1 MNFQRNKVN
10 QAVVSVIAGMTASAA
25 VADQGVIEEVVVTA
39 TKRAEPMQS
48 IPVSIQAMQGDDIDE
63 LGVDN
68 FEEYV
73 QYLPNVVFSGRGP
86 GQAELYIRGTATD
99 QSAITVSS
107 VQGSA
112 PAVAFYQD
120 EQPVSFGGQN
130 LDVYSTDLERIEVL
144 PGPQGTLFGA
154 SSQTGTVR
162 LITNKPNHDQFEA
175 GFQTKMAST
184 RGGDASHAIEA
195 FMNMPLTDKLAV
207 RVAAYNDRAG
217 GWIDNTLGS
226 YRTDIE
232 VINRNNISSAAHIC
246 TGRAEVDSAI
256 WDAANP
262 NPAVGKQQATNC
274 VPGQAAVVQSA
285 NNSGLVEDNFNDVSY
300 AGARLGVSY
309 LINDDWEAL
318 VQHTTQTLE
327 TEGVFDYD
335 PALGAGEDT
344 VNIYAPAENQDEFGL
359 TTWTLKGRLAELDVV
374 YTGGY
379 LDREVFFIQDYTG
392 YTNGGGYQAYY
403 MCTGGYSDYS
413 ECFDPTKQWV
423 GDISNERLTHEVRV
437 NWDPT
442 DRLKVTT
449 GVFIDAQETNSE
461 GQFQYPGAV
470 SAGFNVSSA
479 PGTITSDVLPLQAD
493 LSNLTS
499 VVDGVNDPFGRGPNT
514 LFINDFTREEDQ
526 IAFFGEFSFDITDDV
541 SVSIG
546 ARHYDIDY
554 EFTGSTGSS
563 FDCKGEGYTCDG
575 QGSDNR
581 VSERLEALGRYAGSR
596 DIADLEAFYGE
607 VTSEN
612 TTPTI
617 IADGVADG
625 SFYLSGI
632 DADGVIN
639 QSDTIYRGT
648 INWDVTDDV
657 MVFAAYSE
665 GFRPQTA
672 NRNAGAPSANQ
683 DGPYEGYLV
692 PAIATTDELQNFE
705 IGIKSQFF
713 GDTLQI
719 NATAYTSEV
728 TDLQVSR
735 FDPSNVAF
743 LVFMENAGDAEVD
756 GLDLD
761 FTWLPTA
768 NLTLS
773 GGASVVNNELTRIN
787 SQLDEIVVP
796 VGSRL
801 PWTPEF
807 RANLRARYDFR
818 LESMQADAYVRG
830 GIIYT
835 GDSLSGT
842 ACNAYLVED
851 VTRQVYGQGSG
862 LKIQEEG
869 GFCGQPLSGDDLAS
883 VVDKSSLAL
892 DGSDQRFKAARY
904 VQRSYTLVNVAAG
917 MERDSW
923 SAELYVNNVFDK
935 SAETQINTADYTPSV
950 STNRPRTVGLRL
962 GYRFE

>member
-1 MNFQRNKVN
+1 MNFQRSKVN

-48 IPVSIQAMQGDDIDE
+48 IPVSIQAMKGDDIEE

-107 VQGSA
+107 TQGSA

-162 LITNKPNHDQFEA
+162 LITNKPNHEKFEG

-184 RGGDASHAIEA
+184 RGGEASHAIEA
-195 FMNMPLTDKLAV
+195 FLNLPLTDKLAV

-226 YRTDIE
+226 YPMDIE
-232 VINRNNISSAAHIC
+232 VVNRNNISSAAHIC
-246 TGRAEVDSAI
+246 TGRAAVDNAI
-256 WDAANP
+256 YDAANRDP
-262 NPAVGKQQATNC
+262 DTGIVDGASSCGGQRAVTQN
-274 VPGQAAVVQSA
+274 A

-300 AGARLGVSY
+300 TGARFGLSY

-318 VQHTTQTLE
+318 IQHTTQTLE

-344 VNIYAPAENQDEFGL
+344 VNIYAPSENQDEFGL

-403 MCTGGYSDYS
+403 MCTGGYSNYS

-423 GDISNERLTHEVRV
+423 GDISNERFTNEVRV

-442 DRLKVTT
+442 DRLKVTA

-461 GQFQYPGAV
+461 GQFQYPGAIA
-470 SAGFNVSSA
+470 AGFNVSSA
-479 PGTITSDVLPLQAD
+479 PGTITRDGKPPKAD
-493 LSNLTS
+493 GSNIES
-499 VVDGVNDPFGRGPNT
+499 VVDGVNNPLGRGPNT

-526 IAFFGEFSFDITDDV
+526 IAFFGEVSFDITDDV

-563 FDCKGEGYTCDG
+563 FGCKGKGYVCDG
-575 QGSDNR
+575 QGYDNR
-581 VSERLEALGRYAGSR
+581 VSERLEALGAYAGSGN
-596 DIADLEAFYGE
+596 IADL
-607 VTSEN
+607 
-612 TTPTI
+612 TTFFNAGDAAAI
-617 IADGVADG
+617 DAGVQDG

-639 QSDTIYRGT
+639 QSDTIYRST
-648 INWDVTDDV
+648 INWDITDDV

-672 NRNAGAPSANQ
+672 NRNAGKRSNNQ
-683 DGPYEGYLV
+683 TAGSPYEGYVV
-692 PAIATTDELQNFE
+692 PAIAKTDELDNFE

-713 GDTLQI
+713 DDTLQI

-743 LVFMENAGDAEVD
+743 LVFIENAGDAEVD

-773 GGASVVNNELTRIN
+773 GGASFVNNELTRIN
-787 SQLDEIVVP
+787 PQLEEIVAP

-807 RANLRARYDFR
+807 RANLRARYDFQ
-818 LESMQADAYVRG
+818 LESLQADAYVRA

-851 VTRQVYGQGSG
+851 VTRQVYGRGSG
-862 LKIQEEG
+862 LEIQEEG
-869 GFCGQPLSGDDLAS
+869 GFCGQPLTGDDYDS
-883 VVDKSSLAL
+883 VVDKSTVAA
-892 DGSDQRFKAARY
+892 DGGDKRFKAARY
-904 VQRSYTLVNVAAG
+904 VQKSYTLVNVAAG

-923 SAELYVNNVFDK
+923 HAELYVNNLFDK
-935 SAETQINTADYTPSV
+935 NAQTLINTADYTPSV